1 MPSVYGYHITALGI
15 RPRLP
20 EHMGEGGELKMK
32 KSQFKTADDLAA
44 FRYGVISPLVSR
56 PEDYGSDSA
65 FFDAASAMDYTLPDG
80 SRARFS
86 WHTVRK
92 WYKAYLSGG
101 LDALRKAPRSDR
113 GKPRRASMEAA
124 ARVAE
129 ILAANRR
136 APSTEVLRVLRSE
149 GWEMSPSTCLR
160 LCKAVAAE
168 AAAKGGR
175 AMLRYEAARAN
186 DVWHGDSAAGFFIRE
201 EGRTA
206 ATRLW
211 VIALIDDAS
220 RMVVSAVLTRHDD
233 SASLAAAMERAAL
246 LYGVPSRLNFDNGAN
261 YRSPQI
267 DAIAGRIG
275 SAVHYCEPYAPTSKA
290 KIERWFRTLKDH
302 WYPDGCRTLDEAQAS
317 LDGYVRR
324 YNGSPHS
331 SLEGGAS
338 PRERWLRDRE
348 YVRPCPA
355 EGHWCFLFREER
367 RVSADC
373 VAVVRKVEWQC
384 PYALAGRKAWFA
396 FEPDLSRCYA
406 ALPSGEFE
414 ELRRL
419 DKVSNSQARRPLLS
433 EKYGKGGAE

>member
-1 MPSVYGYHITALGI
+1 
-15 RPRLP
+15 
-20 EHMGEGGELKMK
+20 MK

-56 PEDYGSDSA
+56 PEDYESDSA

-86 WHTVRK
+86 WHTIRK

-101 LDALRKAPRSDR
+101 LDALRKAPRADAGR
-113 GKPRRASMEAA
+113 PRKASMEAA
-124 ARVAE
+124 ERAAE

-149 GWEMSPSTCLR
+149 GYKMRPSSCLR
-160 LCKAVAAE
+160 LCRAIAAE
-168 AAAKGGR
+168 AESRAGR
-175 AMLRYEAARAN
+175 PMLRYEAARAN
-186 DVWHGDSAAGFFIRE
+186 EVWHGDSTAGFFIRE

-206 ATRLW
+206 ATKVW

-220 RMVVSAVLTRHDD
+220 RMVVSAVCTAHDD
-233 SASLAAAMERAAL
+233 AASLALALERAAL
-246 LYGVPSRLNFDNGAN
+246 SYGVPSRLNFDNGSN

-275 SAVHYCEPYAPTSKA
+275 SAVHYCEPYTPTSKA

-302 WYPDGCRTLDEAQAS
+302 WYPDGCRTVAEAQGS
-317 LDGYVRR
+317 LDDYVRR
-324 YNGSPHS
+324 YNDSPHS

-338 PRERWLRDRE
+338 PRERWLRDRD
-348 YVRPCPA
+348 YVRPAPGD
-355 EGHWCFLFREER
+355 GHWSFLFREER

-373 VAVVRKVEWQC
+373 VARIRSTEWQC
-384 PYALAGRKAWFA
+384 PFALAGRKAWFA
-396 FEPDLSRCYA
+396 FEPDMSRCYA
-406 ALPSGEFE
+406 AMPSGEFE

-419 DKVSNSQARRPLLS
+419 DKVANSQTRRPALLS
-433 EKYGKGGAE
+433 EKYGKGGGE